1 MANRRTTAEEA
12 RREILEKYNR
22 DPKGWRV
29 FSAKDS
35 KGYYDLLIIHG
46 SDVWMIKEHH
56 INPFKSIGYA
66 LKVKD
71 GRALSSLPSS
81 PDFGFR
87 PVPQDRLEE
96 LLRDD
101 PEDSFKKLIEDVIDT
116 KPVPLSSLANNRGM
130 IVQGPLIH
138 YTRPIGL
145 ISQRNRELDL
155 KLRSELENIL
165 IKRYPQTII
174 PYL

>member
-1 MANRRTTAEEA
+1 MAGKRTTAEEA

-29 FSAKDS
+29 FSAKDP

-56 INPFKSIGYA
+56 INPFKSVGYA

-71 GRALSSLPSS
+71 RKASSSLPNT

-96 LLRDD
+96 VLRD
-101 PEDSFKKLIEDVIDT
+101 PEDSLKKLIEEIMDT
-116 KPVPLSSLANNRGM
+116 RPVPLSSLANDMGM
-130 IVQGPLIH
+130 IVQGPMIH
-138 YTRPIGL
+138 YMRPVGL
-145 ISQRNRELDL
+145 ISQRSRELDL
-155 KLRSELENIL
+155 KLRSELESIL
-165 IKRYPQTII
+165 VKRYPQTII

>member
-1 MANRRTTAEEA
+1 MADKRTTAEDA
-12 RREILEKYNR
+12 RREILKRYNR
-22 DPKGWRV
+22 NPRGWKV

-35 KGYYDLLIIHG
+35 RGYYDLLVIHG
-46 SDVWMIKEHH
+46 SDVWMIKEHY
-56 INPFKSIGYA
+56 INPFKSVGYA
-66 LKVKD
+66 FKVKD
-71 GRALSSLPSS
+71 GKALSNLPIS

-87 PVPQDRLEE
+87 PVPKDKLEE
-96 LLRDD
+96 VLKGS
-101 PEDSFKKLIEDVIDT
+101 PEDSLKNLVKEIIDT
-116 KPVPLSSLANNRGM
+116 KPVPVNGLTNTEGL

-155 KLRSELENIL
+155 QLRSELERIL

>member
-1 MANRRTTAEEA
+1 MTDERVTAEEA
-12 RREILEKYNR
+12 RREILERYNR
-22 DPKGWRV
+22 DPRGWRV
-29 FSAKDS
+29 FSARDPR
-35 KGYYDLLIIHG
+35 GHYDLLIIHG

-56 INPFKSIGYA
+56 INPFRSVGYG
-66 LKVKD
+66 LKIDDK
-71 GRALSSLPSS
+71 GALSSLPSS

-87 PVPQDRLEE
+87 PVPQDKLEE
-96 LLRDD
+96 VLKGD
-101 PEDSFKKLIEDVIDT
+101 PEDSLKRLVEDIIDT
-116 KPVPLSSLANNRGM
+116 KPVSLNSLTGNRGM

-145 ISQRNRELDL
+145 ISQRSRELDL
-155 KLRSELENIL
+155 KLRSELESTL